1 MNNTV
6 DIKVTLKSKS
16 LQLFLIGNCVSV
28 VGSLISQTARSWLV
42 YNLTSSP
49 AWLGGIMFVD
59 QLSTFI
65 LLPFAGVFA
74 DRWNRYRSILSTQI
88 LSMLVSFITAILVV
102 TGRIQVWELLVLTF
116 LQGCINAFDVT
127 IRQTFLTQLVK
138 QPEHI
143 GQVVSINTSIFGAAR
158 MIAPAIAGLLIAKAG
173 ASVCFAADAVSF
185 FVLLVA
191 LLLMKL
197 PKQRRQLKEAEP
209 FLHGLQSGFSYVVG
223 DLRIRMIIILLAI
236 VSLVAISSIT
246 TLLPVFATDILK
258 GDSRT
263 LGFLSAA
270 SGMGSLLA
278 VAYVTTQTNLI
289 RLSCLIAIAPFIS
302 GAALAVF
309 AVSHN
314 FWVSLTAAFLIG
326 FGVLL
331 QHSTGNT
338 LIQTLVQEEMRGRVS
353 SIYIMAFTGMSTTGS
368 LSSGLLSSQIGV
380 VKTVLACGVLCVGAA
395 IWFNSQLPAFQQRIK
410 R

>member
-6 DIKVTLKSKS
+6 NIKLILNSKS
-16 LQLFLIGNCVSV
+16 LRLFLIGNCVSII
-28 VGSLISQTARSWLV
+28 GSLITQTARSWLV
-42 YNLTSSP
+42 YNLTGSA
-49 AWLGGIMFVD
+49 AWLGGIMFAD
-59 QLSTFI
+59 QFSTFI

-88 LSMLVSFITAILVV
+88 LSMLVSFTTALLVL
-102 TGRIQVWELLVLTF
+102 TGRIQPWELLMLTF
-116 LQGCINAFDVT
+116 LQGCINAFDLT

-138 QPEHI
+138 QPEYI

-158 MIAPAIAGLLIAKAG
+158 MIAPAIAGLLIAQVGAG
-173 ASVCFAADAVSF
+173 VCFAADGVSF
-185 FVLLVA
+185 IVLLFA
-191 LLLMKL
+191 LISIKL
-197 PKQRRQLKEAEP
+197 PKQRPQLKEAEP
-209 FLHGLQSGFSYVVG
+209 FLHGLQEGFSYVVENFQ
-223 DLRIRMIIILLAI
+223 IRMIIILLAI

-258 GDSRT
+258 GDSST
-263 LGFLSAA
+263 LGFLSTA

-278 VAYVTTQTNLI
+278 VVYVTTQTSLI

-302 GAALAVF
+302 GAAVAVF
-309 AVSHN
+309 GVSHN
-314 FWVSLTAAFLIG
+314 FWISLTAAFLIG

-338 LIQTLVQEEMRGRVS
+338 LIQTLVREEMRGRVS
-353 SIYIMAFTGMSTTGS
+353 SIYIMAFNGMSTIGS

-380 VKTVLACGVLCVGAA
+380 VKTVLASGVLCLGTA
-395 IWFNSQLPAFQQRIK
+395 IWFNSQLPALQQRIK